1 MCVFFCCTKA
11 RDLQRLYY
19 QAGCAEEL
27 SWHLSFAEA
36 DLGKAPLFGV
46 KKEEITEGRKA
57 GRASKA
63 KPSKKRSRE
72 RKEKGNCRYKCYESY
87 RSRVGPS
94 TPFYP
99 DVFSVLDIST
109 SCEMCQHSTN
119 FMEQKVKKT
128 HTHSVLASTPSLK
141 GVCKRNVC
149 FYQKSSTVLICHRVL
164 RYLE

>member
-1 MCVFFCCTKA
+1 MERCKFCWVFWLRSHSSSACRLLNSCWRGLGNKMDLPIVFNFLASVWLFFFVCVFFCCTKA

-19 QAGCAEEL
+19 QDGCAEEL

-99 DVFSVLDIST
+99 DVF
-109 SCEMCQHSTN
+109 
-119 FMEQKVKKT
+119 F
-128 HTHSVLASTPSLK
+128 
-141 GVCKRNVC
+141 
-149 FYQKSSTVLICHRVL
+149 F
-164 RYLE
+164 